1 MPKSFIGRQMKVNK
15 KNSSLLVPKA
25 TGFLVAVLL
34 LVSFSTFAQIKIPLI
49 GIEKP
54 PRPVTIF
61 VDPAQGLSFG
71 AFFQGPSGGTVIIYP
86 NGARSTT
93 GSVIQANLGFSY
105 SPAIF
110 EVDAEPG
117 TIVTISNGPNAT
129 LTGSSGGTMTMQI
142 GSSSLGSPFT
152 ATAVSP
158 ARTQIRIGGTLIV
171 GNPLANPPGNYNG
184 TFSVTF
190 IQP

>member
-1 MPKSFIGRQMKVNK
+1 MLKNFTGKPMKIRK
-15 KNSSLLVPKA
+15 KNSFNPGSQYA
-25 TGFLVAVLL
+25 GFLCITLL
-34 LVSFSTFAQIKIPLI
+34 LASFSAFAQRKLPLL

-61 VDPAQGLSFG
+61 VDPAQGLIFG
-71 AFFQGPSGGTVIIYP
+71 AFFQGTSGGTVIIYP
-86 NGARSTT
+86 AGSRSTT
-93 GSVIQANLGFSY
+93 GSIIQANLGFSF

-117 TIVTISNGPNAT
+117 TIITISNGPDAI
-129 LTGSSGGTMTMQI
+129 LTGSNGGTMSMHI

-158 ARTQIRIGGTLIV
+158 ARTQIRIGGTLTV
-171 GNPLANPPGNYNG
+171 GTSLANPPGNYSG